1 MSGQESVE
9 SATTRRRFLA
19 TAAVLGGVS
28 SSGCA
33 SRARSILNR
42 NSPSTVSVSIKTPP
56 ADDDRTATLIA
67 RHLAENLEAVGVD
80 ATLDFLPRVELYRE
94 VLLNGEF
101 DAFVS
106 RLPSLTDPDQL
117 RTLLHSVFAEESGW
131 QNPYSYTDLTA
142 DGHLDEQR
150 TETGV
155 DRRAITRD
163 VTDLIKREQPLTAV
177 AYPDAIR
184 GVRSERF
191 TGWHKYSPQS
201 PLSYFA
207 LNRGEQVDPE
217 ATEAVRLRLS
227 TTDARLTRNLNP
239 LAVEFRDTG
248 TFIQFLY
255 EPLMYREGDER
266 IPWLAERWEW
276 DQSGT
281 TTARVQLRP
290 GLSWHD
296 DVALTAEDVAFTYRF
311 LQDTSLGEVETT
323 VPAPIYRGRST
334 LVEDVTADDDRTVQF
349 SFGDATPQVAEQAL
363 TVPIL
368 PRHIWRE
375 QTGRANVPGITAQ
388 NVTEALVWSNE
399 DPVGSG
405 PFEFERAAVEE
416 ALYLRRVDDHFL
428 NGEPPN
434 DLDELLDGGLA
445 FDRFELRV
453 VPSDATAVEL
463 LAAGD
468 LDATTAT
475 VGHQAVPQ
483 IGEEASLSLLVDRAQ
498 APYHV
503 GYNTGTEPFSN
514 PHFRRLV
521 ARLVDKEQLVSEV
534 VGGYGTPI
542 AHPFDGTDWNPPG
555 SGFREQDPE
564 VPFLGENG
572 EVDVEMAREAFR
584 DRGFEFDENGQLIV
598 Q

>member
-1 MSGQESVE
+1 MPGPESDQ
-9 SATTRRRFLA
+9 STPTRRGFLA
-19 TAAVLGGVS
+19 TAAALGAVS
-28 SSGCA
+28 SSGCV

-42 NSPSTVSVSIKTPP
+42 QSPSTVSVEIKTPP
-56 ADDDRTATLIA
+56 ADSDRAATLIA
-67 RHLAENLEAVGVD
+67 RHLKENLNAVGVD
-80 ATLDFLPRVELYRE
+80 ATLNFLPPVELYRE

-106 RLPSLTDPDQL
+106 KLPPLTDPDEL

-131 QNPYSYTDLTA
+131 QNPYSFADLTA
-142 DGHLDEQR
+142 DEQLDEQR
-150 TETGV
+150 TVTGV
-155 DRRAITRD
+155 DRRTLTRD
-163 VTDLIKREQPLTAV
+163 VIDLIKREQPLTTV

-184 GVRSERF
+184 AVRSERF
-191 TGWHKYSPQS
+191 SGWHQYSPRS

-207 LNRGEQVDPE
+207 LNQGEQID
-217 ATEAVRLRLS
+217 ADGAEAVTLRLS
-227 TTDARLTRNLNP
+227 TVDARPTQNLNP

-290 GLSWHD
+290 DLGWHD
-296 DVALTAEDVAFTYRF
+296 DVSLTAEDVAFTYRF
-311 LQDTSLGEVETT
+311 LQDTSLGDVETT
-323 VPAPIYRGRST
+323 VPAPIYRGQST
-334 LVEDVTADDDRTVQF
+334 LVEEVIAEDDRTLRF
-349 SFGDATPQVAEQAL
+349 SFGDATPQVAERAL

-375 QTGRANVPGITAQ
+375 QTGRANVPGVSVQ

-416 ALYLRRVDDHFL
+416 ALYLRRSEDHFL
-428 NGEPPN
+428 SGDPPD
-434 DLDELLDGGLA
+434 DLDGLFDGGLA
-445 FDRFELRV
+445 FDQFELRV

-468 LDATTAT
+468 LDATTAR
-475 VGHQAVPQ
+475 VGHQVVPQ
-483 IGEEASLSLLVDRAQ
+483 IGQEASLSLLVDRAK

-521 ARLVDKEQLVSEV
+521 AGLLDKEHLVSSV
-534 VGGYGTPI
+534 IGGYGTPI
-542 AHPFDGTDWNPPG
+542 AHPFDSTDWNPPG

-584 DRGFEFDENGQLIV
+584 DRGFEFDESGKLMV

>member
-1 MSGQESVE
+1 MSGPGSNQS
-9 SATTRRRFLA
+9 TPTRRRFLA
-19 TAAVLGGVS
+19 AAAALGSVS
-28 SSGCA
+28 SSGCV

-42 NSPSTVSVSIKTPP
+42 ESPSTVSVEVKTPP
-56 ADDDRTATLIA
+56 ADDDRVATLIA
-67 RHLAENLEAVGVD
+67 RHLKENLNAVGIDV
-80 ATLDFLPRVELYRE
+80 TLNFLPPVELYRE

-106 RLPSLTDPDQL
+106 RLPPLTDPDQL

-131 QNPYSYTDLTA
+131 QNPYSFADLTA
-142 DGHLDEQR
+142 DEHLDEQR
-150 TETGV
+150 TEMGV
-155 DRRAITRD
+155 DRRTHTSD
-163 VTDLIKREQPLTAV
+163 VIDLLKREQPLTTV
-177 AYPDAIR
+177 ADPDAIR
-184 GVRSERF
+184 GVRPGRF
-191 TGWHKYSPQS
+191 TGWHQYSPRS

-207 LNRGEQVDPE
+207 LNRGEQVDVDGSEPV
-217 ATEAVRLRLS
+217 TLRIS
-227 TTDARLTRNLNP
+227 TRDKRLTRNLNP

-255 EPLMYREGDER
+255 EPLMYREDADR

-290 GLSWHD
+290 DLSWHD
-296 DVALTAEDVAFTYRF
+296 DVSLTAEDVAFTYRF
-311 LQDTSLGEVETT
+311 LKDTSLGDVETT
-323 VPAPIYRGRST
+323 VPAPIYRGQST
-334 LVEDVTADDDRTVQF
+334 LVEEVTVEDDRTLRF
-349 SFGDATPQVAEQAL
+349 SFGDATPQVAERAL

-368 PRHIWRE
+368 PRHIWRG
-375 QTGRANVPGITAQ
+375 QTSRANVPGVTVQ
-388 NVTEALVWSNE
+388 NVTEALIWSNE
-399 DPVGSG
+399 EPVGSG

-416 ALYLRRVDDHFL
+416 ALYLRRAEDHFIS
-428 NGEPPN
+428 GDPPD
-434 DLDELLDGGLA
+434 DLAELLDGGLA

-483 IGEEASLSLLVDRAQ
+483 IGEEASLSLLVDRAR

-503 GYNTGTEPFSN
+503 GYNTGSEPFSN
-514 PHFRRLV
+514 PRFRRLV
-521 ARLVDKEQLVSEV
+521 ARLLDKEHLVSSV
-534 VGGYGTPI
+534 FGGYGTPT
-542 AHPFDGTDWNPPG
+542 AHPFDNTDWNPPG
-555 SGFREQDPE
+555 SGFRQQDPE
-564 VPFLGENG
+564 VPFLGEGG
-572 EVDVEMAREAFR
+572 EVDVEMARDAFR
-584 DRGFEFDENGQLIV
+584 NRGFEFDEDEQLIV